1 MKQKMALVYCL
12 LACLILS
19 GAAEAKQTN
28 SPVYKDPG
36 QPIEERIK
44 DLISRMTVEEKVWQL
59 SQYPVGINDN
69 DNNIIDVV
77 KNIPAELAAIL
88 YLNTTPAVRNRI
100 QRRAMEESRLGIP
113 MIFGYDVIHGFR
125 TIYPISLAQACSWNP
140 TLVSQ
145 ACAIAAQEA
154 RMSGVDWTFSPMI
167 DVSRDGRW
175 GRVAEGY
182 GEDPYTNAIF
192 TVASVRGYQGDNMAD
207 GHQIAACL
215 KHYVGYGASEGGRD
229 YV

>member
-77 KNIPAELAAIL
+77 KNIPAELGAIL

-125 TIYPISLAQACSWNP
+125 TIYPSSLAQAWSWNP

-145 ACAIAAQEA
+145 ACAIAAQDLCLFSNALAAQSQTDNFFTQFVSQDASTRDQLFVGRHNFATALFTEYPYA
-154 RMSGVDWTFSPMI
+154 LESGDVFEIIFS
-167 DVSRDGRW
+167 
-175 GRVAEGY
+175 
-182 GEDPYTNAIF
+182 
-192 TVASVRGYQGDNMAD
+192 
-207 GHQIAACL
+207 H
-215 KHYVGYGASEGGRD
+215 
-229 YV
+229 